1 MPPTESRSPC
11 TYEVEGDECTEGKS
25 SHGFSAQIARTCRN
39 GHDRHSESAIHQ
51 GETALLSRSRQRP
64 PEVLQHLVTPAR
76 FDPLRR
82 VA

>member
-1 MPPTESRSPC
+1 MSARRVSRPM
-11 TYEVEGDECTEGKS
+11 
-25 SHGFSAQIARTCRN
+25 GFLRRLQ
-39 GHDRHSESAIHQ
+39 GHDQRSESAIHR